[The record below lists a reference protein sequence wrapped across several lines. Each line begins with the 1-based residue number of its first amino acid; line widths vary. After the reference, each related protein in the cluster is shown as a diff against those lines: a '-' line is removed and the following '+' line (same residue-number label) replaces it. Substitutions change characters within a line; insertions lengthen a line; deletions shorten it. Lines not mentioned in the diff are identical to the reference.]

1 MEKYKTDV
9 LVLLEVGAVDLELGQ
24 KVFVNFKFFYQKGEN
39 SWGGVLLIFKV
50 SLPVV
55 RVKCDIPS
63 VCIAD
68 IKCELPVRIIG
79 VYAPKSKTWNWN
91 DLSQYITDQCCIFG
105 DFNLDLVQQCNKKEV
120 NELLHWS
127 DSLALNTTIPSYP
140 TSLRSDR
147 TIDYTFNRGI
157 SLTLQTCDDNTTSDH
172 KPLIGVI
179 SCEIKENTLGSNI
192 HWKVFH

>member
-1 MEKYKTDV
+1 
-9 LVLLEVGAVDLELGQ
+9 VD
-24 KVFVNFKFFYQKGEN
+24 
-39 SWGGVLLIFKV
+39 
-50 SLPVV
+50 
-55 RVKCDIPS
+55 
-63 VCIAD
+63 
-68 IKCELPVRIIG
+68 
-79 VYAPKSKTWNWN
+79 
-91 DLSQYITDQCCIFG
+91 
-105 DFNLDLVQQCNKKEV
+105 
-120 NELLHWS
+120 ELLHWS

>member
-55 RVKCDIPS
+55 RVKCDIPN

-105 DFNLDLVQQCNKKEV
+105 DFNLDLVQQ
-120 NELLHWS
+120 
-127 DSLALNTTIPSYP
+127 
-140 TSLRSDR
+140 
-147 TIDYTFNRGI
+147 
-157 SLTLQTCDDNTTSDH
+157 
-172 KPLIGVI
+172 
-179 SCEIKENTLGSNI
+179 
-192 HWKVFH
+192 